1 MKGTG
6 TRIITFSVKGMRML
20 TRTSFGSTTVFL
32 YPVKKFS
39 SSLIS
44 LILPLKAMKRHVK
57 NIIILFTLFLI
68 RYTSQGKEAFLTSV
82 VFQEMHFYSNVYLD
96 KCDLSK
102 ISDIDGSCSFLYQ
115 RLSYT
120 VIFRELL

>member
-6 TRIITFSVKGMRML
+6 TRIVTFSVKGMRML
-20 TRTSFGSTTVFL
+20 TRTSFRSKTVFL

-57 NIIILFTLFLI
+57 NRTILFTLFLTH
-68 RYTSQGKEAFLTSV
+68 YTFQGKEAFLTSV

-102 ISDIDGSCSFLYQ
+102 ISDIDGSCSFFYQ
-115 RLSYT
+115 RLS
-120 VIFRELL
+120 

>member
-1 MKGTG
+1 MMKGTG
-6 TRIITFSVKGMRML
+6 TRIVTFFVKGMRML

-57 NIIILFTLFLI
+57 NIIILFTLFLTH
-68 RYTSQGKEAFLTSV
+68 YTSQGKEAFLTSV

-115 RLSYT
+115 RLS
-120 VIFRELL
+120 

>member
-6 TRIITFSVKGMRML
+6 TRIVTFSVKGMRML
-20 TRTSFGSTTVFL
+20 TRTSFRSKTVFL

-44 LILPLKAMKRHVK
+44 LILPLKAIKRHVK
-57 NIIILFTLFLI
+57 NITILFTLFLTH
-68 RYTSQGKEAFLTSV
+68 YTFQGKEAFLT
-82 VFQEMHFYSNVYLD
+82 QEMHFYSNVYLD

-102 ISDIDGSCSFLYQ
+102 ISDIDGSCSFFYQ
-115 RLSYT
+115 RLS
-120 VIFRELL
+120 

>member
-44 LILPLKAMKRHVK
+44 LMLPLKAMKRHVK
-57 NIIILFTLFLI
+57 NIIILFTLFLTH
-68 RYTSQGKEAFLTSV
+68 YTSVA
-82 VFQEMHFYSNVYLD
+82 FQEMHFYSNVYLD

-115 RLSYT
+115 RLS
-120 VIFRELL
+120 

>member
-6 TRIITFSVKGMRML
+6 TRIVTFSVKGMTML
-20 TRTSFGSTTVFL
+20 TKTSFGSKTVFL

-57 NIIILFTLFLI
+57 NIIIFFTLFLI
-68 RYTSQGKEAFLTSV
+68 HYTSQGKEAFLTSV

-96 KCDLSK
+96 KCDL
-102 ISDIDGSCSFLYQ
+102 
-115 RLSYT
+115 T
-120 VIFRELL
+120 

>member
-6 TRIITFSVKGMRML
+6 TRIVTFSVKGMRML
-20 TRTSFGSTTVFL
+20 TRTSFGSKTVFL

-57 NIIILFTLFLI
+57 NIIILFTLFLTH
-68 RYTSQGKEAFLTSV
+68 YTSQGKEGSV
-82 VFQEMHFYSNVYLD
+82 FDVSSVQEIHFYSNSD

-102 ISDIDGSCSFLYQ
+102 ISDIDGSCSFFYQ
-115 RLSYT
+115 RFS
-120 VIFRELL
+120 

>member
-6 TRIITFSVKGMRML
+6 TRIVTFSVKGMRML
-20 TRTSFGSTTVFL
+20 TRTSFGSKTVFL

-57 NIIILFTLFLI
+57 NIIILFTLFLTH
-68 RYTSQGKEAFLTSV
+68 YTSQGKEAFFDVSSV
-82 VFQEMHFYSNVYLD
+82 QEIHFYSNSD
-96 KCDLSK
+96 NCDLSK
-102 ISDIDGSCSFLYQ
+102 ISDIDGSCSFFYQ
-115 RLSYT
+115 RFS
-120 VIFRELL
+120 